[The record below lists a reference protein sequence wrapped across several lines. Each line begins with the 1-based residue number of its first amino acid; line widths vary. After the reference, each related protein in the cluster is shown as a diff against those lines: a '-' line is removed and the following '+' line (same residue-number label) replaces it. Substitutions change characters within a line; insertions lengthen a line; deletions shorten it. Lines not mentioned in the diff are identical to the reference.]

1 MKNKFLDLVSG
12 LLPGKKKA
20 SGFFME
26 LEEAVE
32 AKIAEVKAEV
42 KKELSNGTKPVEAA
56 APSAAKVEES
66 PAPKES
72 DVKSAKTA
80 KPKTAKAAKVESAQ
94 NGKVAKPEA
103 PIAEPVK
110 ATPMASVKPTT
121 PVEATFAPKYLSPG
135 ANSNGR
141 RRPGANMSSFLEM
154 ARQVKTPNK

>member
-1 MKNKFLDLVSG
+1 MTNKFLDLVNG

-42 KKELSNGTKPVEAA
+42 KKELSNGSKPVEAA
-56 APSAAKVEES
+56 APAKVEES

-72 DVKSAKTA
+72 AVKSAKTT
-80 KPKTAKAAKVESAQ
+80 PKTAKAAKVEPAQ

-103 PIAEPVK
+103 PIAEAVK
-110 ATPMASVKPTT
+110 ATPVASVKPTT
-121 PVEATFAPKYLSPG
+121 PVETTFAPKYLTPG
-135 ANSNGR
+135 GNSNGR

>member
-12 LLPGKKKA
+12 LLPGNKKA

-32 AKIAEVKAEV
+32 TKIAEVKAEV
-42 KKELSNGTKPVEAA
+42 KKEISNGTKHVEA
-56 APSAAKVEES
+56 S
-66 PAPKES
+66 APKES
-72 DVKSAKTA
+72 AVKSAKT
-80 KPKTAKAAKVESAQ
+80 TKATKVEPTQ

-103 PIAEPVK
+103 AIAEAAKVTPV
-110 ATPMASVKPTT
+110 ASVKPTT
-121 PVEATFAPKYLSPG
+121 PVETTFAPKYLSPG
-135 ANSNGR
+135 GNSNGR